1 MQFISGMIMSDDT
14 VNNSVDTVTVRLSGK
29 KTNEYMYE
37 KKYIYLLEKEELLK
51 PKRTE
56 KSVSGNYW
64 QDIYPLHPG
73 KYLMIEVS
81 VDDMENICTHKCLT
95 VFTKEDYLA
104 SKRKLFPGTEL
115 KSFKSMYQH
124 GGFEIIEWEEDLP
137 DWLPSEFMSNSSGVN
152 VKDVRYVKDEKEEYE
167 QPKEVEDKLSLLI
180 GDDDGDSDDKRK
192 RSSVQYL
199 IHKKGANKV
208 KGEINMSKSEKE
220 DVVRVV
226 YFKYG
231 KKPEV
236 GNMEN
241 SVDGMRAAIGRGYV
255 QVLKIGIENMV
266 ILCDEDG
273 LMKQLHYN
281 RGLRGDW
288 LIVGTREEEFVSLT
302 DQQVKWVVQ
311 NIKHVNV

>member
-1 MQFISGMIMSDDT
+1 MSDDT
-14 VNNSVDTVTVRLSGK
+14 LNNVVDTVMVRLSGK

-37 KKYIYLLEKEELLK
+37 KKYIYSLEKEKLLE

-81 VDDMENICTHKCLT
+81 VDDMENICVYKCLT
-95 VFTKEDYLA
+95 VFAREDYLA
-104 SKRKLFPGTEL
+104 SKRKLFPGAEL
-115 KSFKSMYQH
+115 KQFKSTYQH

-137 DWLPSEFMSNSSGVN
+137 DWLPCEFMPNSSEIN
-152 VKDVRYVKDEKEEYE
+152 VRYAKDEKEEYK
-167 QPKEVEDKLSLLI
+167 QSKEVEDKLSLLI
-180 GDDDGDSDDKRK
+180 SGDDSDDERK
-192 RSSVQYL
+192 GSSVRYL
-199 IHKKGANKV
+199 IHKKGANEV
-208 KGEINMSKSEKE
+208 KGRVNMSKTEKE
-220 DVVRVV
+220 DTVRVI
-226 YFKYG
+226 YFRLG

-241 SVDGMRAAIGRGYV
+241 SVEGMRTAIGGGYV
-255 QVLKIGIENMV
+255 QVLKIEIENMV
-266 ILCDEDG
+266 ILCDEEG
-273 LMKQLHYN
+273 LMKQLYYN

-288 LIVGTREEEFVSLT
+288 LIVGTIGEEFVSLT

-311 NIKHVNV
+311 NVKHINV

>member
-1 MQFISGMIMSDDT
+1 MSDDT
-14 VNNSVDTVTVRLSGK
+14 VNNAVDTVMVRLSGK
-29 KTNEYMYE
+29 KTNEYIYE
-37 KKYIYLLEKEELLK
+37 KKYIYSLEKEKLLE

-81 VDDMENICTHKCLT
+81 VDDMENICVYKCLT
-95 VFTKEDYLA
+95 VFTREDYLA
-104 SKRKLFPGTEL
+104 SKRKLFPGA
-115 KSFKSMYQH
+115 
-124 GGFEIIEWEEDLP
+124 D
-137 DWLPSEFMSNSSGVN
+137 
-152 VKDVRYVKDEKEEYE
+152 VKDEKEEYK
-167 QPKEVEDKLSLLI
+167 QSKEVEDKLSLLI
-180 GDDDGDSDDKRK
+180 GDDSDDERK
-192 RSSVQYL
+192 KSSVQYL
-199 IHKKGANKV
+199 IHKKGASKV
-208 KGEINMSKSEKE
+208 KGGINMSKSEKE
-220 DVVRVV
+220 DTVRVI
-226 YFKYG
+226 YFRLG

-241 SVDGMRAAIGRGYV
+241 SVEGMRTAIGGGYV

-266 ILCDEDG
+266 ILCDEEG

-281 RGLRGDW
+281 RGLKGDW
-288 LIVGTREEEFVSLT
+288 LIVGTRGEEFVSLT

>member
-1 MQFISGMIMSDDT
+1 MSYDT
-14 VNNSVDTVTVRLSGK
+14 VNDAVDTVMVRLSGK

-37 KKYIYLLEKEELLK
+37 KKYIYSLEKEKLLE

-81 VDDMENICTHKCLT
+81 VDDTENICVYKCLT
-95 VFTKEDYLA
+95 VFAREDYLA
-104 SKRKLFPGTEL
+104 SKRKLFPGAEL
-115 KSFKSMYQH
+115 KPFKLTYQH
-124 GGFEIIEWEEDLP
+124 GGFEIIEWEEDFP
-137 DWLPSEFMSNSSGVN
+137 DWLPCEFMPNSSETN
-152 VKDVRYVKDEKEEYE
+152 VKDVRDVKDEKEGYK
-167 QPKEVEDKLSLLI
+167 QSKEVEDKLSLLI
-180 GDDDGDSDDKRK
+180 GDDSDDERK
-192 RSSVQYL
+192 KSSVQYL
-199 IHKKGANKV
+199 IHKKGTSKV
-208 KGEINMSKSEKE
+208 KGGINMSKSEKE
-220 DVVRVV
+220 DTVRVI
-226 YFKYG
+226 YFSLG

-241 SVDGMRAAIGRGYV
+241 SVEGMRTAIGGGYV
-255 QVLKIGIENMV
+255 QVLKVGIENMV
-266 ILCDEDG
+266 ILCDEEG

-288 LIVGTREEEFVSLT
+288 LIVGTRGEEFVSLT